1 MIRQQVMQ
9 LIHGPLLMIK
19 SRLSDKNFLIASSI
33 LVGLTSGLLAVA
45 LKYAVHL
52 MGRVA
57 SYAQGS
63 DKFVLIALL
72 PLAGIML
79 AIFFTRYYLKG
90 DLKKGSAMIVYA
102 ILKKSSLIR
111 FTECYG
117 HLVTSA
123 LTVGLGGSLG
133 LESPMVSTGAA
144 IGSNY
149 GRTYQLS
156 YKERTVLLGCGAAAG
171 IAAAF
176 NSPVA
181 GVLFVI
187 EVLLTDISASS
198 FIPLIISAACGA
210 LVSKIILAEG
220 VTLAFT
226 LQQPF
231 NYHFVPYY
239 VVLGF
244 VCGLASIMYRRIFH
258 GIEMRFEN
266 VKRQWAKGIYGGL
279 ILFALI
285 LFFPPLFGEGYAGVK
300 LLEFNNTQQLIHG
313 SLVAD
318 FIQSEPLILTFISLL
333 VIFKAVAAAVTF
345 SSGGNGGSFAPS
357 LVIGSYLGF
366 LFSRFVNFT
375 KLTVLPISNFT
386 IVAMAG
392 ILSGIFYAP
401 LTAIFLIAEITG
413 GYGLIIPLM
422 IVSSLSL
429 VTVHL
434 FDPLSMEARKLSKL
448 LKLTVETKDKLL
460 LSRIDLHELIE
471 TTFATIDVNASFSDL
486 IKKVA
491 VSSRNTF
498 PVIDANQ
505 KLLGL
510 IHLDK
515 IRTIMFDQSR
525 YDTTTLRDLMVK
537 PSATVELTE
546 NIYEALAKFESTGQW
561 NLPIVD
567 NGRYKGFLSKSTILS
582 RYRKELMNVS

>member
-1 MIRQQVMQ
+1 MQ
-9 LIHGPLLMIK
+9 LIHRPLLLLK

-33 LVGLTSGLLAVA
+33 LVGLTSGLLAVV

-52 MGRVA
+52 MGRLPSIA
-57 SYAQGS
+57 KGS
-63 DKFVLIALL
+63 DEFAIVAVFPFV
-72 PLAGIML
+72 GIIL
-79 AIFFTRYYLKG
+79 AIYFTRRYLKG
-90 DLKKGSAMIVYA
+90 YLNKGSAAIVYA

-117 HLVTSA
+117 HLATSA

-133 LESPMVSTGAA
+133 LESPMVSTGSA

-149 GRTYQLS
+149 ARTYQLS

-210 LVSKIILAEG
+210 LVSKIILSEG
-220 VTLAFT
+220 ITLAFT

-231 NYHFVPYY
+231 NYYNVPFY
-239 VVLGF
+239 VLLGI
-244 VCGLASIMYRRIFH
+244 VCGLVSIVYRRIFH
-258 GIEMRFEN
+258 GIEVQFETIN
-266 VKRQWAKGIYGGL
+266 NRWLKAIIGGL
-279 ILFALI
+279 ILFMLI
-285 LFFPPLFGEGYAGVK
+285 MIFPPLFGEGYEGVK
-300 LLEFNNTQQLIHG
+300 LLELRNPERMLHG
-313 SLVAD
+313 SLLAG
-318 FIQSEPLILTFISLL
+318 FIKSEPAILTFVGLL
-333 VIFKAVAAAVTF
+333 VIFKAVAAAVTL

-366 LFSRFVNFT
+366 LFSRIANLT
-375 KLTVLPISNFT
+375 KLTTLPVSNFT

-434 FDPLSMEARKLSKL
+434 FEPLSMEGKKLSTL

-460 LSRIDLHELIE
+460 LSRIDLHELVE
-471 TTFATIDVNASFSDL
+471 TTFAPVDVNASLKDL
-486 IKKVA
+486 VSQIA
-491 VSSRNTF
+491 SSSRNMF
-498 PVIDANQ
+498 PVIDDDH
-505 KLLGL
+505 KLVGL
-510 IHLDK
+510 IYLDQ
-515 IRTIMFDQSR
+515 IRRIMFDQSK
-525 YDTTTLRDLMVK
+525 YETTTVRQLMVK
-537 PSATVELTE
+537 PPAIVELND
-546 NIYEALAKFESTGQW
+546 NIYEVLSRFESTGQW
-561 NLPIVD
+561 NLPVID
-567 NGRYKGFLSKSTILS
+567 NGRYMGFLSKSTILS
-582 RYRKELMNVS
+582 RYRKELMDVS